1 MHSSVSHSSLHPNQ
15 PPTIKVR
22 RGTLTSSIFKH
33 LTCSLSRVRFYWLP
47 PWLGRSVRSRG
58 GVRSTHAS
66 ECYNYKRP
74 GVGDGV
80 TNDLE
85 VLRDQHQSITPE
97 LSGAGLHR
105 SLHLLWRP
113 EHIGCMSHGLF
124 ASGYFD
130 VMGGSGRISTNIGH

>member
-1 MHSSVSHSSLHPNQ
+1 M
-15 PPTIKVR
+15 
-22 RGTLTSSIFKH
+22 
-33 LTCSLSRVRFYWLP
+33 
-47 PWLGRSVRSRG
+47 RSGG

-66 ECYNYKRP
+66 ECYNYKRA
-74 GVGDGV
+74 GVADGV

-85 VLRDQHQSITPE
+85 VLRDQSISPE
-97 LSGAGLHR
+97 LSGASLHR

-130 VMGGSGRISTNIGH
+130 VMGGSGRISTNIATKRGVNE